1 MNYTKLE
8 KSELID
14 VVKQKD
20 KEIRNLIISLNA
32 QTQISTVATNELN
45 KMKGRIKDKAEKT
58 ASEILQEQQATLKKI
73 ELQFKTRKFA

>member
-32 QTQISTVATNELN
+32 QTQISTVGTNELN